1 MEPLMKLKVYPQETI
16 ESVVLFS
23 SNSKTSLLKCCSKS
37 NLS

>member
-16 ESVVLFS
+16 ESVLLFS
-23 SNSKTSLLKCCSKS
+23 SKTSLLKCCSKS